1 MYKNENRQIVLS
13 FSVPKVSGDFVEIM
27 VIREG
32 IKIINSSMDATRRGL
47 KKKKKKTELH
57 GLKRKVEEAWRF
69 FYVLNEVRSLANE

>member
-1 MYKNENRQIVLS
+1 MRIDKLYCLS
-13 FSVPKVSGDFVEIM
+13 QFQRVSGDFVEIM

-47 KKKKKKTELH
+47 KKKKKTELH

>member
-1 MYKNENRQIVLS
+1 MRIDKLYCLS
-13 FSVPKVSGDFVEIM
+13 QFQRVSGDFVEIM

-32 IKIINSSMDATRRGL
+32 IKIINSSMDATRREL
-47 KKKKKKTELH
+47 KKKKTELH